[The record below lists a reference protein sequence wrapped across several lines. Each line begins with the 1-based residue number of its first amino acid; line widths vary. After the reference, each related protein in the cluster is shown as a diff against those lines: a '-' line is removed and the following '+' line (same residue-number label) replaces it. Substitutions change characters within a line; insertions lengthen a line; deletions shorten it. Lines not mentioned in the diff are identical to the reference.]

1 MKKLIQGIGPVKK
14 KTLFQDAFFLYD
26 KRIGS
31 KNFISESNEYV
42 AIYGSMYHFNE
53 RKEDNSV
60 NPITLIDKLSFS
72 I

>member
-1 MKKLIQGIGPVKK
+1 MV
-14 KTLFQDAFFLYD
+14 FLYD

-60 NPITLIDKLSFS
+60 KPITLIDKLSFS